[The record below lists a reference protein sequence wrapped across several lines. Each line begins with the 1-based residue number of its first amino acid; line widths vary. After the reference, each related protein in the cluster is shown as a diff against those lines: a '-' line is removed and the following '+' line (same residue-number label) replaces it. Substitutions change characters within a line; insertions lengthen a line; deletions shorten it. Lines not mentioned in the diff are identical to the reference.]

1 MNNAKYIFT
10 TLLLVFML
18 SCSTDDTQ
26 QVKVFKSDGSLQ
38 CGTPGVDVDVMVME
52 LINAGIDVICSQKGS
67 DGSPHLA
74 ACGIETG
81 DINIYTI
88 DTSNLPDAEALGFES
103 VNTLP
108 DYQDEQCQ

>member
-1 MNNAKYIFT
+1 MHNAKYIFII
-10 TLLLVFML
+10 LLLIFQL
-18 SCSTDDTQ
+18 SCSSDDTP
-26 QVKVFKSDGSLQ
+26 QVKVYKSDSSLQ
-38 CGTPGVDVDVMVME
+38 CGAPGVDVDVMAME

-88 DTSNLPDAEALGFES
+88 NSSNLPDAEALGFES